1 MPSLRKKTILA
12 PKKTFLAFPDH
23 YVNLPAFIKFANLQ
37 GLSITDG
44 AGKKVIAAGTIVHM
58 KDDGEVVLP
67 TASLAP
73 NGIIFDEIVVDD
85 YDAADTQV
93 NAAVMVHG
101 FVRADRLTV
110 KASADGTAAKLAAA
124 NPMINIVRA

>member
-85 YDAADTQV
+85 YDSADTQV
-93 NAAVMVHG
+93 NAAVQ
-101 FVRADRLTV
+101 
-110 KASADGTAAKLAAA
+110 SALLNKDSIESILEKLSKTLED
-124 NPMINIVRA
+124 IEE

>member
-44 AGKKVIAAGTIVHM
+44 AGKKVIELV
-58 KDDGEVVLP
+58 E
-67 TASLAP
+67 
-73 NGIIFDEIVVDD
+73 
-85 YDAADTQV
+85 
-93 NAAVMVHG
+93 
-101 FVRADRLTV
+101 
-110 KASADGTAAKLAAA
+110 
-124 NPMINIVRA
+124 

>member
-23 YVNLPAFIKFANLQ
+23 YVNLPGFIKFANLAN
-37 GLSITDG
+37 LKVVDD
-44 AGKKVIAAGTIVHM
+44 AGKNVIKAGTIVHM

-67 TASLAP
+67 TSALAP

-85 YDAADTQV
+85 YDSADTQV

-110 KASADGTAAKLAAA
+110 KASTDGTVAKLAAA
-124 NPMINIVRA
+124 NPMINIVKA